1 MRIPLRIPST
11 RQDLFLG
18 IADFF
23 CFKNLVAF
31 FFFQDKAEQRL
42 LKARQKMR
50 EAMHRRF
57 NLKDSVKFAEKL
69 QVRNQVEAAG
79 GQNLPLKDV

>member
-23 CFKNLVAF
+23 CFKNLV
-31 FFFQDKAEQRL
+31 FFQDKAEQRL